1 MSSLQDVDRHLRV
14 VILAGGIGSRFWPA
28 STPGRP
34 KPLLALGPSGR
45 PLLAE
50 TVERASA
57 LAGEQA
63 FAILTG
69 AHLADPFLHA
79 LPELDPSAVWI
90 EPRARGTGPVLA
102 WAAHRLHAEDPHAV
116 MVSLHS
122 DHVIQPEAAF
132 SPLLRQA
139 ASLALSED
147 LLLTIAV
154 PPDRPE
160 TGYGY
165 LRPGVQMGNRGKGDP
180 VAFRVDAFV
189 EKPDA
194 ATAEAYIARGYLWNS
209 GLFVFPVARFL
220 EEIRIHA
227 PEIAQHL
234 PLLDG
239 GEVEAFF
246 EQVPS
251 ISVDEAVLERS
262 GAVGAVRATFSW
274 DDVGGWEALSRTRTA
289 DDEGNSTIG
298 DVHAVDSRNN
308 IAWAEDGSIVL
319 FGVEGL
325 VVVRSGG
332 TTLVTTRARA
342 PDLKALLARLP
353 EQLREGRVPPTSA
366 EDVGSA
372 APPAGMTPEGLE

>member
-1 MSSLQDVDRHLRV
+1 LQDVERHLRV

-28 STPGRP
+28 STPARP

-45 PLLAE
+45 PLLVE
-50 TVERASA
+50 TVERAA
-57 LAGEQA
+57 TLAGDRS

-69 AHLADPFLHA
+69 SHLADPFLRA
-79 LPELDPSAVWI
+79 VPELDPSVIWI
-90 EPRARGTGPVLA
+90 EPRARGTAPVLT
-102 WAAHRLHAEDPHAV
+102 WAAHRLFAEDPNAV

-122 DHVIQPEAAF
+122 DHVVQPEAAF
-132 SPLLRQA
+132 APLLRQA

-147 LLLTIAV
+147 ILVTIAV

-165 LRPGVQMGNRGKGDP
+165 LKPGAPLGDPAAGGP
-180 VAFRVDAFV
+180 VAFHVDAFV
-189 EKPDA
+189 EKPDEE
-194 ATAEAYIARGYLWNS
+194 TARAYLAHGYLWNS

-227 PEIAQHL
+227 PEIAKHL
-234 PLLDG
+234 PLLDQ

-246 EQVPS
+246 EQVPT
-251 ISVDEAVLERS
+251 ISVDEAVMERS

-289 DDEGNSTIG
+289 DVQGNSTLG
-298 DVHAVDSRNN
+298 EVHAVDTRNS
-308 IAWAEDGSIVL
+308 IAWAEDGPIVL

-342 PDLKALLARLP
+342 PELKELLARLP
-353 EQLREGRVPPTSA
+353 EHLRDGRDRFTSA
-366 EDVGSA
+366 E
-372 APPAGMTPEGLE
+372 PEGPVSPRSGTSRGRTR